1 CFVSDLEPKE
11 DSISAFSRFV
21 SDLALKEDSI
31 SRFACSVSDLEPK
44 EDTISRFACFVS
56 DLAPKEDTLSGFSC
70 FVSDLDPKEDTLS
83 RFSRSVSFFNF
94 YAPFC
99 QTSICVDSR
108 LSCAS
113 CLELVGSLNVN
124 KRIPFNITNNT
135 LASWINIPDAKW
147 TSPFNTPINKNTTV
161 ATAKMVFC
169 FIFRI
174 VALESENACVNC
186 FNLSAINTTSAVSID
201 ISV

>member
-1 CFVSDLEPKE
+1 E
-11 DSISAFSRFV
+11 DSISGFSRFV

-31 SRFACSVSDLEPK
+31 SRFSHFVSDLDPK
-44 EDTISRFACFVS
+44 EDSISRFSCFVS
-56 DLAPKEDTLSGFSC
+56 DLAPKDDSISGFSC
-70 FVSDLDPKEDTLS
+70 FVSDLDPKEDTL
-83 RFSRSVSFFNF
+83 SRSVSFFNF

-161 ATAKMVFC
+161 ATAK
-169 FIFRI
+169 
-174 VALESENACVNC
+174 
-186 FNLSAINTTSAVSID
+186 
-201 ISV
+201 

>member
-1 CFVSDLEPKE
+1 MWHVSSLLLKEDSISGFSRFVSDLVPKE

-21 SDLALKEDSI
+21 SDLEPKEDSI

-44 EDTISRFACFVS
+44 EDSISRFACS
-56 DLAPKEDTLSGFSC
+56 
-70 FVSDLDPKEDTLS
+70 VSDLDPKEDSIS

-161 ATAKMVFC
+161 ATAK
-169 FIFRI
+169 
-174 VALESENACVNC
+174 
-186 FNLSAINTTSAVSID
+186 
-201 ISV
+201 

>member
-1 CFVSDLEPKE
+1 MWHVSSLLLKE

-31 SRFACSVSDLEPK
+31 SGFACSVSDLEPK
-44 EDTISRFACFVS
+44 EDTISGFACSVSDLDPKEDSISRPSRFVS
-56 DLAPKEDTLSGFSC
+56 DLA
-70 FVSDLDPKEDTLS
+70 PKEDTLS

-135 LASWINIPDAKW
+135 LASWINIP
-147 TSPFNTPINKNTTV
+147 
-161 ATAKMVFC
+161 
-169 FIFRI
+169 
-174 VALESENACVNC
+174 
-186 FNLSAINTTSAVSID
+186 
-201 ISV
+201 